1 MWMHTALVT
10 TLLHTHTHIHTPS
23 LSPSL
28 PLSLSP
34 LHTHAT
40 LFPPHTQVQAV
51 ILIYARAL
59 TGHGE
64 LQGATGTGTA
74 ENGVDGVTG
83 AGAEGISGNEF
94 RNESLIGV
102 GGVLREE
109 QVRSL
114 NGLFRQLADYIT
126 RQNALIRH
134 LHKEIKTY
142 HTDHNVAVAPL
153 AACIAQVTK

>member
-1 MWMHTALVT
+1 MHTALVT

-28 PLSLSP
+28 PLSLTHTRHP
-34 LHTHAT
+34 L
-40 LFPPHTQVQAV
+40 PPAHTQVQAV

-64 LQGATGTGTA
+64 SQGATGTGTA

>member
-1 MWMHTALVT
+1 M
-10 TLLHTHTHIHTPS
+10 
-23 LSPSL
+23 
-28 PLSLSP
+28 
-34 LHTHAT
+34 
-40 LFPPHTQVQAV
+40 QAV

-59 TGHGE
+59 TGR
-64 LQGATGTGTA
+64 GATGTGTT
-74 ENGVDGVTG
+74 ENGVEGVPGT
-83 AGAEGISGNEF
+83 GAEGIRGNEF
-94 RNESLIGV
+94 RNESLIGTV

>member
-10 TLLHTHTHIHTPS
+10 TLLHTHTHTSILP
-23 LSPSL
+23 PSL

-64 LQGATGTGTA
+64 SQGATGTGTA

>member
-1 MWMHTALVT
+1 MDALVT
-10 TLLHTHTHIHTPS
+10 TLHTHTHTHTHIRS
-23 LSPSL
+23 SS
-28 PLSLSP
+28 LSLSFSP
-34 LHTHAT
+34 LHIHTT
-40 LFPPHTQVQAV
+40 LSPPHTQVQAV

-59 TGHGE
+59 TGR
-64 LQGATGTGTA
+64 GATGTGTT
-74 ENGVDGVTG
+74 ENGVEGVPGT
-83 AGAEGISGNEF
+83 GAEGISGNEF
-94 RNESLIGV
+94 RNESLIGTV